1 MVLRLLRGKDGR
13 LSAYAP
19 AAGGIAR
26 WTETRPGGPKWTGP
40 VWLDVPGLT
49 VCSIGQGSDGYVHL
63 VGLRERRAPDERV
76 DVDVVHATQYQTGR
90 PTTVWHSLGTPHPGD
105 WHKASR
111 VNVVTTVV
119 GKEGA
124 VHVVVRNAGGGISAR
139 RQDDKGKWSGW
150 VDFKGSNV
158 TEGISAIATAEG
170 RVEFFAPATGAAL
183 RWYMNEPGGGLK
195 RGKNLDVDP
204 LPGTASGVQT
214 GPDSLT
220 HYWRDA
226 GSNEIF
232 ALRPAEEGAEPV
244 SLGGAAG
251 EGPAAVIQ
259 APVYGY
265 DCTVLAQREPG
276 TGRLAVAAY
285 PTENEAAG
293 VWWTPTGDPGLTEP
307 ALALDGYGRVVLAAL
322 APDRTLRVARQKTT
336 EPGLALD
343 AWTAV

>member
-26 WTETRPGGPKWTGP
+26 WTETRPGGPNWAGP
-40 VWLDVPGLT
+40 EWLDVPGLT
-49 VCSIGQGSDGYVHL
+49 ACSIGQGSDGYVHL
-63 VGLRERRAPDERV
+63 VGLREKRAPDDQI

-90 PTTVWHSLGTPHPGD
+90 PTTVWHSLGTPHPKD
-105 WHKASR
+105 AERARR
-111 VNVVTTVV
+111 VTVVSTVV

-139 RQDDKGKWSGW
+139 RQDAKGKWSGW

-158 TEGISAIATAEG
+158 TEGVSTVATKEG

-183 RWYMNEPGGGLK
+183 RWYMTEPGGGLK
-195 RGKNLDVDP
+195 RGDNLDVNP
-204 LPGTASGVQT
+204 LPGSVSGVQT
-214 GPDSLT
+214 GRDSLT

-226 GSNEIF
+226 DTREIV
-232 ALRPAEEGAEPV
+232 AYRSGADAEPV
-244 SLGGAAG
+244 SLGGATG
-251 EGPAAVIQ
+251 EGAAAVIQ

-265 DCTVLAQREPG
+265 DCTVLAQHEPE
-276 TGRLAVAAY
+276 TRRLAVAAY
-285 PTENEAAG
+285 PTENESAG
-293 VWWTPTGDPGLTEP
+293 AWWTPTGEPGLTAP

-322 APDRTLRVARQKTT
+322 GPGRELLVTRQKTT

-343 AWTAV
+343 AWTVV